1 MKGDKNQG
9 TYFGKLDSTWDD
21 ERFRELGVRTGLKTL
36 FRAASRE
43 NLVRAFDLACGNTL
57 EFTYDPIGGG
67 ERAGQRQM
75 AQNVGNLLE
84 LVAQEIED
92 RAFKEEAAT
101 VFKEAA
107 EEGPGRRF
115 RRMAQRAGKAA
126 AVKSEAKENIANA
139 AKEAA
144 EKGQEW
150 AFRANEAN
158 AAKEAAQKARGNAG
172 EEPEEVEIAEEKEL
186 AENEAVSEAVHEKEL
201 AESEPVSEV
210 NTEKEAPKAETQ
222 QAAPRKPKKD
232 IREFEQGKPEIGLMV
247 QNAYVAGHYDF
258 PEGRNPLAD
267 PNSPTWATDVM
278 DYMYYMA
285 VRKLTDQKI
294 PDVDYR
300 DPEQL
305 KSCAEACT
313 AYRQIM
319 QDLVQISDGD
329 YEQQMVQKYPD
340 FKEKKEALSTAA
352 LIQKAYAVLGREQ
365 TGPLDN
371 QQLVEQLQA
380 RMIMEKYGEVLR
392 GKTCEEAAK
401 NVSFQDFARMPLLA
415 AEFAETLTWNED
427 DTLNTDA
434 GEKERMVADYLDRK
448 PGSFCPIVVKGDQF
462 YLSPALDKRIPNL
475 DLNQVKEDFAKG
487 QGRKAQIFDK
497 LFDEFP
503 DDPIHNT
510 EPAYKRIYID
520 GKNAYELFRGN
531 YKGTEQEI
539 EAAVKADIIDTLAKG
554 TNRVEM
560 ARMVKQQDGQ
570 MRAYVVPVR
579 ADLKVLDADK
589 KWYQHSLAK
598 QEEKLWSNDSEAD
611 ARRADIAKDACARH
625 QDDFYKGL
633 LEAANAVRR
642 EHMGTDPEK
651 KADFLEAERRMKA
664 EPDLAREWGI
674 QKTAQA
680 YKQMK
685 QIPKVLRSEPG
696 QDISYED
703 AVSAVRIAAA
713 AQDGISNCNFNDLA
727 IGRQFK
733 EYADTADKIMTMELP
748 DEFYETYEMEQLK
761 KNQEAYQRRWAREDA
776 AAMVNPL
783 TEKEQAYREFKRAET
798 LADLKEE
805 AGMRYAAQKLL
816 PFAEELAGRME
827 LLENRDII
835 AMADDTRRE
844 ELDAHFLGTYR
855 NYKKLRSEGTMPHSE
870 ASAYEPYRRVRAC
883 EEKVIETV
891 ASKIKNNFNPEAT
904 PAVCRNQFRAV
915 RQVMENIGINQQ
927 EMDAYAE
934 KLDLEQRNAYEYIR
948 SWEKQLVRQND
959 DQPIQLP
966 EGVASVKDALDT
978 VVDIYKNAYCDKLGF
993 VNRIDPYF
1001 VEKVKVPEDIVRM
1014 KSAERELSANGPDT
1028 KIPGPNPMS
1037 GTKTSFKELME
1048 QEAAFREKNDT
1059 LLARTNVIMEKAAKK
1074 SEREAKV
1081 SRERQL

>member
-57 EFTYDPIGGG
+57 ENTYDPMDGG
-67 ERAGQRQM
+67 EMAGHRQM
-75 AQNVGNLLE
+75 AQNVAGLLE
-84 LVAQEIED
+84 LVAQEREL
-92 RAFKEEAAT
+92 RETAA
-101 VFKEAA
+101 
-107 EEGPGRRF
+107 
-115 RRMAQRAGKAA
+115 KAA
-126 AVKSEAKENIANA
+126 R
-139 AKEAA
+139 EAA
-144 EKGQEW
+144 EKGQEREI
-150 AFRANEAN
+150 RATAAK

-172 EEPEEVEIAEEKEL
+172 EEPEEAEKAEEKET
-186 AENEAVSEAVHEKEL
+186 AEREAVSEAASEKELTANEAVSEAASEKEL
-201 AESEPVSEV
+201 AASEPVSEV
-210 NTEKEAPKAETQ
+210 AAEKEAPKPEAK
-222 QAAPRKPKKD
+222 QAAPQQTAPRQTRKNA
-232 IREFEQGKPEIGLMV
+232 RNLAQRKPEIGLMV

-267 PNSPTWATDVM
+267 QDSPTWASDVM

-285 VRKLTDQKI
+285 VRKMTEQKL

-305 KSCAEACT
+305 KSCAEACE
-313 AYRQIM
+313 AYCHIM
-319 QDLVQISDGD
+319 QDLVQISDGA

-340 FKEKKEALSTAA
+340 FKERKEALSAAA
-352 LIQKAYAVLGREQ
+352 LVQKAYAVLGQEQ
-365 TGPLDN
+365 TGPFNN
-371 QQLVEQLQA
+371 QRMVEQLQA

-487 QGRKAQIFDK
+487 QGHKAQIFDK

-579 ADLKVLDADK
+579 ADLKVLDEDK

-598 QEEKLWSNDSEAD
+598 QEEKLWNNDPEAD

-1074 SEREAKV
+1074 SEREAEV